1 MQSADVA
8 FTAFINSFNQLY
20 DKYFTII
27 TKKITKKTLL
37 KPWITNEMVDQI
49 KYKHALARLYNK
61 GRIDKK
67 SYTNF
72 KNRLTKVLR
81 EAKIEYFANEFSKKE
96 GDIKGTWQV
105 INKSIKN
112 RTKNKNIVVK
122 ENEYIV
128 NKKYL
133 PNKFIKY
140 FISVPYSL
148 VSKVRSVDIDI
159 LHFLS
164 NRPRNTFFFS
174 PIINKDIESVI
185 KNLKNNNG
193 IHNISTIVLKEIML
207 EISEPLSFIFNLCIS
222 QGYFPIE
229 LKSGCI
235 TPTYKKGE
243 HSNIENYRPVC
254 SLSQFSKIFE
264 KVIYHQMINY
274 IEKNKIITNSQFGFR
289 ANKSTESALIDLV
302 DFVHKGLTNKS
313 NIGAVFMDLSKAFDV
328 MSHDI
333 LKIKLEHYGFRGS
346 FLDFLMSFLK
356 DRKYF
361 VSVNGYISDMKK
373 SNIGV
378 PQGSTLGPLLFLIYI
393 NDIVNCSNI
402 LKFILFADD
411 TTVLFENSNIN
422 DLNNVLSQEID
433 KVMKWFSAN
442 KLLINLSKTN
452 TMLFSNKR
460 GNPKLHVCI
469 EDTLLEEKQNVT
481 FLGVIIDNKLQWRD
495 HIKLVCSKISK
506 SIGIL
511 CYLRHAYPIHILRL
525 LYMSLIFS
533 YLNYCNVVWGSA
545 YECHLRPLLTLQKKA
560 VRIITKSAYDERSAP
575 IFNSLKI
582 LQVPKIHKLNCFI
595 FMFKCLNCNNFPI
608 FRNKILQNT
617 ASHNYAT
624 RHRDLFY
631 IPRERLEIC
640 RKSFLNKGISLWNE
654 LDSEVKNLKTLK
666 SFKKVIK
673 NILLQN

>member
-1 MQSADVA
+1 M
-8 FTAFINSFNQLY
+8 
-20 DKYFTII
+20 
-27 TKKITKKTLL
+27 
-37 KPWITNEMVDQI
+37 P
-49 KYKHALARLYNK
+49 
-61 GRIDKK
+61 
-67 SYTNF
+67 
-72 KNRLTKVLR
+72 
-81 EAKIEYFANEFSKKE
+81 
-96 GDIKGTWQV
+96 
-105 INKSIKN
+105 
-112 RTKNKNIVVK
+112 
-122 ENEYIV
+122 
-128 NKKYL
+128 
-133 PNKFIKY
+133 
-140 FISVPYSL
+140 
-148 VSKVRSVDIDI
+148 
-159 LHFLS
+159 
-164 NRPRNTFFFS
+164 
-174 PIINKDIESVI
+174 
-185 KNLKNNNG
+185 
-193 IHNISTIVLKEIML
+193 
-207 EISEPLSFIFNLCIS
+207 EISEPLSFIFNLCIN

-243 HSNIENYRPVC
+243 HTNIENYRPVC

-274 IEKNKIITNSQFGFR
+274 IEKNNIITNSQFGFR

-328 MSHDI
+328 MSHKI

-346 FLDFLMSFLK
+346 FLDFLMSFLA

-411 TTVLFENSNIN
+411 TTVLYENNNIN

-460 GNPKLHVCI
+460 GNPKLHVHI
-469 EDTLLEEKQNVT
+469 EDTLLEEKPNVT
-481 FLGVIIDNKLQWRD
+481 FLGVIIDNKLLWRD

-595 FMFKCLNCNNFPI
+595 FMFKCLNCNNFPS

-624 RHRDLFY
+624 RHRNLFY
-631 IPRERLEIC
+631 IPQERLELC

-654 LDSEVKNLKTLK
+654 LDAEVKNLKTL
-666 SFKKVIK
+666 S
-673 NILLQN
+673 